1 MYFPFDVSR
10 GFADQKNDL
19 RVTQIKVFE
28 TGKSPNGTNNY
39 TQMIENDCEA
49 ALFAISTQKI
59 KRAIWNNVKRVN
71 LRPVRRWYQS
81 FVDKH
86 KAWVYGKPVGDVLDI

>member
-1 MYFPFDVSR
+1 M
-10 GFADQKNDL
+10 
-19 RVTQIKVFE
+19 FE

-49 ALFAISTQKI
+49 ALFAISTQKS
-59 KRAIWNNVKRVN
+59 RGLFAIM

-81 FVDKH
+81 
-86 KAWVYGKPVGDVLDI
+86 